1 MESGYISVRGLKALK
16 VLNMDRE
23 APPDHTQEEIQQNL
37 FTLKY
42 KLEVI
47 VRILIFFLCLVK
59 EVN

>member
-23 APPDHTQEEIQQNL
+23 TPPDHTQEEIEQNL
-37 FTLKY
+37 FMLKY

-47 VRILIFFLCLVK
+47 VKSSVLFLSGQLR
-59 EVN
+59 

>member
-1 MESGYISVRGLKALK
+1 MKSGYTSVRGLKALK

-37 FTLKY
+37 STLKY

-47 VRILIFFLCLVK
+47 VRILMFFLCPVK
-59 EVN
+59 EAN